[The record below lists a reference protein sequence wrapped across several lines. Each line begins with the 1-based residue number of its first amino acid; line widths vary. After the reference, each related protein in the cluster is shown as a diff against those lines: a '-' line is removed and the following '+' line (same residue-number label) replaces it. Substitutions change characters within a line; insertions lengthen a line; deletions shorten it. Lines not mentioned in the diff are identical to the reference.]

1 MIQNVQV
8 DDALLH
14 LEALLVSIV
23 QKEALMLVP
32 GKNDAWVEFPDHFIT
47 LLSDRK
53 KIRRWK
59 FEKSNLFI
67 LVLSH
72 SCGRRAS
79 GSVRGK
85 CESSIFTVC

>member
-1 MIQNVQV
+1 MIENVQV

-14 LEALLVSIV
+14 FEALLVSVV
-23 QKEALMLVP
+23 QKEALMLVA
-32 GKNDAWVEFPDHFIT
+32 GKNDAWVEFAHDFIP

-53 KIRRWK
+53 WSEIK
-59 FEKSNLFI
+59 FVYF

-79 GSVRGK
+79 GSVSGK

>member
-47 LLSDRK
+47 LLSVRK
-53 KIRRWK
+53 ENRK